1 MKNPYNIN
9 TQENKFNSWSL
20 GYECNGSIESNPFG
34 EDLEPELFR
43 IFEQGYKAK
52 NRAPKASAP
61 EPQAVSTLVSNGD
74 PVAQKGPLNVSP
86 EVDLSHIPTDQL
98 FKEASKRISEGEAL
112 LLRVKKLLG

>member
-9 TQENKFNSWSL
+9 TQENKFNAWSM
-20 GYECNGSIESNPFG
+20 GNESNSPTVEANPFG

-43 IFEQGYKAK
+43 IWETGWKSNR
-52 NRAPKASAP
+52 NRAAKPPNINAIASNEVREDRTTP
-61 EPQAVSTLVSNGD
+61 AVVTLPG
-74 PVAQKGPLNVSP
+74 L
-86 EVDLSHIPTDQL
+86 DLSLIPTDQL